1 MTMHRRITHAVATS
15 ARVAAWI
22 RKDYPKDAPE
32 RGHCYLLALLG
43 GDDASH

>member
-1 MTMHRRITHAVATS
+1 MRRRFTPVVATF

-22 RKDYPKDAPE
+22 RKDYPKEAPE

-43 GDDASH
+43 GDYTSH